1 MQCWLHLEW
10 WVCDFTIPI
19 TIKIWLFGNISADN
33 FVVAVLM
40 SLVVPTPTMLLGK
53 LTSAIPASIAT
64 TLAVADE
71 RDYGG
76 ELKNCSYGQ

>member
-1 MQCWLHLEW
+1 
-10 WVCDFTIPI
+10 
-19 TIKIWLFGNISADN
+19 
-33 FVVAVLM
+33 M
-40 SLVVPTPTMLLGK
+40 SLAVPTPTMLVGI

-64 TLAVADE
+64 TLAAADE